1 MPNDITFV
9 QIEPNEEAVSVRDR
23 LSFLRGQQVLL
34 IWPEEGTALNRK
46 LDLVLVQ
53 REAMRRAVRLALVTH
68 DTHVM
73 EHAKD
78 LNISTFETIG
88 AAQRG
93 RWKRG
98 RSKVFTSRDDK
109 PEETPDSEALMDV
122 ASRVRGTRRL
132 PTFRWTTTV
141 IMLALL
147 AAAAGLAIVIAPGAT
162 VTLVLAEETVEVTQ
176 EIIASL
182 DATTTNVEAGIIP
195 ARLRRIEIE
204 ESADRPTSGFQSLPP
219 SNSNGT
225 VLFINQS
232 DEAITIPAGTVV
244 STSDS
249 NPVRFET
256 TIDATLSA
264 GSGQRV
270 EVGIQALASSAG
282 SQGNVAAGLITTVEA
297 EWNDQV
303 TVANQIPTS
312 GGQDN
317 TVRIVTEEDRER
329 LLAALRQQL
338 QARALTTFEAQLA
351 DNEMLIADTIGIAP
365 EGEREDWKTY
375 SQQVGQAADSVRLSM
390 RAIVQV
396 VVVDQQRGEEIVFAR
411 MGQQIPRGRQIL
423 PESVEYLNGPVTEVR
438 ENGDVVF
445 SMTGTGRVTGRVSAA
460 QVQEGLVGKTLEEAQ
475 AYLLS
480 AVDLQPG
487 TTPDIIVEPD
497 LLGRMPLLPMRI
509 QVNLVETGS

>member
-1 MPNDITFV
+1 MPNDIAFV
-9 QIEPNEEAVSVRDR
+9 QIEPGEDAVSVRDR

-34 IWPEEGTALNRK
+34 IWPEEGTALTRK

-68 DTHVM
+68 DVQVT

-78 LNISTFETIG
+78 LNISTFQTIG

-109 PEETPDSEALMDV
+109 PEETLGSEELMDV

-132 PTFRWTTTV
+132 PTFRWTAAL
-141 IMLALL
+141 IFLALL
-147 AAAAGLAIVIAPGAT
+147 AAAAVLAVVIVPGAVVT
-162 VTLVLAEETVEVTQ
+162 VALAEETVKVTQ
-176 EIIASL
+176 QIIASPL
-182 DATTTNVEAGIIP
+182 STTTDVEAGIIP
-195 ARLRRIEIE
+195 ARTRKIEIE
-204 ESADRPTSGFQSLPP
+204 ESADRPTSGIQNLPP
-219 SNSNGT
+219 STATGT
-225 VLFINQS
+225 VLFVNQS
-232 DEAITIPAGTVV
+232 NNAISIPAGTVV

-249 NPVRFET
+249 NPVRFAT
-256 TIDATLSA
+256 AIDANLAAGA
-264 GSGQRV
+264 GSRV
-270 EVGIQALASSAG
+270 EIGIQALDSSAG
-282 SQGNVAAGLITTVEA
+282 SVGNVADGLITTVEA
-297 EWNDQV
+297 DWSDQV
-303 TVANQIPTS
+303 TVVNQIPTS

-317 TVRIVTEEDRER
+317 TVRTVTEEDRER

-338 QARALTTFEAQLA
+338 QARALIEFEAQLA

-375 SQQVGQAADSVRLSM
+375 SHEVGQAADTVRLSM
-390 RAIVQV
+390 RTIVQV
-396 VVVDQQRGEEIVFAR
+396 VVVDQWRGEEIVFAK

-423 PESVEYLNGPVTEVR
+423 TQSIEYMNGPVTEVR

-445 SMTGTGRVTGRVSAA
+445 SVTGSGRVTGRVSAS
-460 QVQEGLVGKTLEEAQ
+460 QVQEGLVGKTIEEAR

-487 TTPDIIVEPD
+487 TTPDIIVQPD
-497 LLGRMPLLPMRI
+497 LLGRLPLIPMRI
-509 QVNLVETGS
+509 QVNLVETGA

>member
-9 QIEPNEEAVSVRDR
+9 QIEPDEDAVSIRDR

-53 REAMRRAVRLALVTH
+53 REAMRRAIRLALVTH
-68 DTHVM
+68 DDQVA
-73 EHAKD
+73 EHARD

-109 PEETPDSEALMDV
+109 PEETLASEDLMDV

-132 PTFRWTTTV
+132 PTFRWTTTL
-141 IMLALL
+141 ILLALV
-147 AAAAGLAIVIAPGAT
+147 AAAAALAVVIVPGAT
-162 VTLVLAEETVEVTQ
+162 VTLVLAEETVEVNQ
-176 EIIASL
+176 QIIASPN
-182 DATTTNVEAGIIP
+182 ATTTDVEAGIIP
-195 ARLRRIEIE
+195 ARWRRIEIE
-204 ESADRPTSGFQSLPP
+204 ESADRPTSGTQSLPP
-219 SNSNGT
+219 STANGT
-225 VLFINQS
+225 VLFLNQS
-232 DEAITIPAGTVV
+232 NEAISIPAGTVV

-249 NPVRFET
+249 TAVRFAT
-256 TIDATLSA
+256 TIDAALDA
-264 GSGQRV
+264 GEGQRV
-270 EVGIQALASSAG
+270 EVRIVALESSAG
-282 SQGNVAAGLITTVEA
+282 SQGNVAAGLITSVEA
-297 EWNDQV
+297 EWSDQV
-303 TVANQIPTS
+303 TVVNQIPTS

-338 QARALTTFEAQLA
+338 QARALVEFEAQLA
-351 DNEMLIADTIGIAP
+351 ENEVLIADTISIAP
-365 EGEREDWKTY
+365 DGEREDWKTY
-375 SQQVGQAADSVRLSM
+375 SQQVGQAADTLRLSM

-396 VVVDQQRGEEIVFAR
+396 VVVDQRRGEEIVFAK

-438 ENGDVVF
+438 EDGDVVF
-445 SMTGTGRVTGRVSAA
+445 SVTGSGRVTGRVSAS
-460 QVQEGLVGKTLEEAQ
+460 QVQEGLVGKTQEEAH

-497 LLGRMPLLPMRI
+497 LLGRLPLLPMRI
-509 QVNLVETGS
+509 QVNLVETGA